1 MGGLGAF
8 LICIPVIW
16 SIYRGDK
23 YSATSYFLWSI
34 MSVVVT
40 VVLIRA
46 REGGYTIMAGYVLSD
61 FSIGLYVYLKDKT
74 VTFGYFEA
82 MVAVLTLM
90 CLCMYVWSERR
101 KRFRPAI
108 VMCAIAA
115 IVAGIPQIFYSF
127 AHPFST
133 SLTICFLYIIVSALS
148 YYGDKP
154 TFEARLIPAL
164 SIVYWMVIIF
174 GVINYRMV

>member
-1 MGGLGAF
+1 VAASGYNVTLVAVWVTWLVGKLFGRRLSF
-8 LICIPVIW
+8 PIVVIT
-16 SIYRGDK
+16 I
-23 YSATSYFLWSI
+23 I
-34 MSVVVT
+34 
-40 VVLIRA
+40 
-46 REGGYTIMAGYVLSD
+46 GYTIMAGYVLSD